1 MKPLPLLLA
10 LALGSSVTGHALS
23 QEPNAHASASK
34 EALIVHMK
42 NMLFVPAQA
51 TINRGDTVTFV
62 NDDDVP
68 HTVTAEDKSFDS
80 GNIAAHATWKHTFTK
95 DGTQS
100 YVCVYHLP
108 NMKGRLTVT
117 ATTPEGVNPVPQAT
131 ATHRLFAKTRFKAG
145 GRIVTVYM
153 RGGRF
158 SPEVKKIHLGDRVFF
173 VNKDDIAHTVTA
185 SDKSFNSMEVAPHRS
200 WSHRFA
206 RLGNYPYRCMYH
218 LPYMKGRIIVYAGLS
233 KETS

>member
-1 MKPLPLLLA
+1 MALA
-10 LALGSSVTGHALS
+10 LAGSVIGHALS
-23 QEPNAHASASK
+23 QEPNVHASVSK
-34 EALIVHMK
+34 EALTVHMK
-42 NMLFVPAQA
+42 NMLFVPSEASIA
-51 TINRGDTVTFV
+51 RGETVTFV

-117 ATTPEGVNPVPQAT
+117 ATTPEGSSPVPQAS
-131 ATHRLFAKTRFKAG
+131 ATHRLSAKTRIKLG
-145 GRIVTVYM
+145 GRIEVVYM

-158 SPEVKKIHLGDRVFF
+158 RPEVKKIHLGDRVLF

-185 SDKSFNSMEVAPHRS
+185 GDKSFNSMEVARHGS

-206 RLGNYPYRCMYH
+206 RPGSFPYLCMYH
-218 LPYMKGRIIVYAGLS
+218 LPYMKGRIIVDAGL
-233 KETS
+233 K